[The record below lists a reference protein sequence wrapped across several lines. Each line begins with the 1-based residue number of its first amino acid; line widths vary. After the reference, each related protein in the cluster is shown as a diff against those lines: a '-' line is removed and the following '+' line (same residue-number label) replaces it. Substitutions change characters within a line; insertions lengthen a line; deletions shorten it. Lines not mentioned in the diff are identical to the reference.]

1 MDAAGYAAFT
11 TELTRGAD
19 ADGRIRGLVALGSMA
34 ARDYVPDDFS
44 DHDFFIVAWP
54 GHAETL
60 RQAPGWLPRAED
72 IAHAFRET
80 AHGLKVVY
88 RDGHLLE
95 FAVFDLEELS
105 FARVNRYR
113 VLLDRDGAVT
123 ARMDA
128 QATLTE
134 EELQRTA
141 PEDAWLFGQ
150 WLSQVLVG
158 LGRHARGEGLSGRA
172 RLHEA
177 ARLFCVLLARH
188 VPAPEASLLDG
199 LDALRRVERVY
210 PATGGELARAMEGD
224 TPGLARTLLRLAE
237 RELSHVPAY
246 PRDGVAAVRARLDAV
261 HPER

>member
-1 MDAAGYAAFT
+1 MDPAGYAAFT

-19 ADGRIRGLVALGSMA
+19 ADGRVRGLVALGSMA

-44 DHDFFIVAWP
+44 DHDFFLVAGP

-60 RQAPGWLPRAED
+60 RQGLGWLPRAD
-72 IAHAFRET
+72 AIAHAFRET

-95 FAVFDLEELS
+95 FAVFTLEELT

-113 VLLDRDGAVT
+113 VLLDRDGLVT

-128 QATLTE
+128 QAALTTD
-134 EELQRTA
+134 ELRRTA
-141 PEDAWLFGQ
+141 PDDAWLFGQ

-158 LGRHARGEGLSGRA
+158 VGRHARGEGLSGRA
-172 RLHEA
+172 RLLEA

-188 VPAPEASLLDG
+188 VPAPQASLLDG
-199 LDALRRVERVY
+199 QDAFRRVERVY
-210 PATGGELARAMEGD
+210 PVAGAELSRAMEGD
-224 TPGLARTLLRLAE
+224 TPELARTLLRLAE
-237 RELSHVPAY
+237 RELSHVPTY
-246 PRDGVAAVRARLDAV
+246 PRDGVAAVRARL
-261 HPER
+261 